1 MLKTVVAAAVVVS
14 MVSCSSEAD
23 FDNTNTTESNK
34 QESVETPINFG
45 SYLAQSKSNL
55 SRAGETETTSA
66 SSEASTRASVMTT
79 DELKEEG
86 FGVIALSTGTTQYT
100 TGSTISGSNY
110 MFMYNTKVSGDGW
123 TYSPV
128 MYWPNGGQSDASN
141 AKSGTPNENV
151 SYLSFFAYAPYKQVT
166 ASTGATGADTGITAL
181 SNNAKAGDPTVTYK
195 LGASGAAADLLWG
208 TAGTNSSTTSGSEQ
222 NGTDFNG
229 AAKAKV
235 KANLSKMKVNGK
247 VQFNFKH
254 ALAKFGGT
262 GATGT
267 NNKTSGLMVV
277 ADIDKDNAVSGGKL
291 DANTKITVKSIKIES
306 VKASA
311 DGAMTSDNSIATSG
325 TLNLATGVWDI
336 TNATT
341 GKIDYE
347 INSPAVSAQENTTA
361 IRQAMNSDI
370 AEPATVAKSIAGWDA
385 LPAGVTD
392 APKSVYTEETP
403 LLIIPDGASHT
414 FRVTIT
420 YIVRTKNENLPN
432 GYFEDTCS
440 YYKDL
445 VLNNVSLN
453 AKYNLLIHLG
463 LTSVKFDA
471 TVTDWTN
478 TVAGSTQSGAGQS
491 VDGAQTEDPMV
502 IYMPANVAG
511 TASSN

>member
-23 FDNTNTTESNK
+23 FDNTNTTDSNK

-55 SRAGETETTSA
+55 SRAEETTSA

-86 FGVIALSTGTTQYT
+86 FGVIALYTGTTQYT

-123 TYSPV
+123 TYSPI

-141 AKSGTPNENV
+141 AKSGTPNQNV
-151 SYLSFFAYAPYKQVT
+151 SYLSFFAYAPYKGVT
-166 ASTGATGADTGITAL
+166 ASTGMTGADTGITAL

-208 TAGTNSSTTSGSEQ
+208 TAGTNGSTTGGSEQ

-235 KANLSKMKVNGK
+235 NANLSKMKVNGK
-247 VQFNFKH
+247 VQFSFKH

-267 NNKTSGLMVV
+267 NQKTSGLMVV
-277 ADIDKDNAVSGGKL
+277 ADIDKDNAVSGGTL

-306 VKASA
+306 VKASK
-311 DGAMTSDNSIATSG
+311 DGDMTSDNSIATSG

-347 INSPAVSAQENTTA
+347 INSKAVTTTA
-361 IRQAMNSDI
+361 PAGATTQTMNEDI
-370 AEPATVAKSIAGWDA
+370 AEPASLTSWDD
-385 LPAGVTD
+385 LPKGVTD
-392 APKSVYTEETP
+392 TPKSVYTEDTP

-471 TVTDWTN
+471 TVSDWTN